1 MCVMRSG
8 EEVDFPSEPTPK
20 APAKQMLSAWAA
32 NAPREARAPDLEVDS
47 LTLSR
52 SNQLSYGSL
61 WSTVAVSTPAWRA
74 REDAR
79 RHVPVASQTRLSA
92 KVCPKEPKTRPSVFR
107 APAPSVEECG
117 KRDTDD
123 PLKPRMALS
132 CASTKV
138 PRLWQKSR
146 Q

>member
-1 MCVMRSG
+1 MRSG
-8 EEVDFPSEPTPK
+8 EEVAFPSEPSPK
-20 APAKQMLSAWAA
+20 APAKQMLSAWTA

-61 WSTVAVSTPAWRA
+61 WSTVAVSPPAWRA

-92 KVCPKEPKTRPSVFR
+92 KVCPKEPKFSEHLLHQLRN
-107 APAPSVEECG
+107 AG
-117 KRDTDD
+117 KETQTI
-123 PLKPRMALS
+123 LS
-132 CASTKV
+132 
-138 PRLWQKSR
+138 SR
-146 Q
+146 IWP

>member
-8 EEVDFPSEPTPK
+8 EEVAFPSEPSPK
-20 APAKQMLSAWAA
+20 APAKQMLSAWTA

-74 REDAR
+74 REDAH
-79 RHVPVASQTRLSA
+79 RHVGEQWQEEVRRILWHHKRGFLPKSA
-92 KVCPKEPKTRPSVFR
+92 
-107 APAPSVEECG
+107 
-117 KRDTDD
+117 
-123 PLKPRMALS
+123 
-132 CASTKV
+132 
-138 PRLWQKSR
+138 Q
-146 Q
+146 